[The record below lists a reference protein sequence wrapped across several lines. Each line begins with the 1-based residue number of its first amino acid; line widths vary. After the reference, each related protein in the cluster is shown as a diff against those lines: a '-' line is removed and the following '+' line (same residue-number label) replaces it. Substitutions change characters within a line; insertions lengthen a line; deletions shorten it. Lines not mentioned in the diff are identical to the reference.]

1 MSELSNRTWDA
12 RYLNLAKDVSEWSK
26 DPSTKVGAVIV
37 GDKHQIVSQGY
48 NGFPRGFKDSL
59 DRLESRL
66 NINIQFMPKQMPCIM
81 HSITVHASMAVL
93 YMFMVCHA
101 A

>member
-1 MSELSNRTWDA
+1 MSDSTNWDA
-12 RYLNLAKDVSEWSK
+12 RYLKIAKDVSEWSK

-59 DRLESRL
+59 DRLE
-66 NINIQFMPKQMPCIM
+66 NKPVKYQYTI
-81 HSITVHASMAVL
+81 HAEANAL
-93 YMFMVCHA
+93 YNDRVCKSHYTIRY
-101 A
+101 